1 MRSRVLAILVGLGFG
16 TLSIGCPP
24 RTQELSAGEAQQ
36 ALEESALASQA
47 ETLLSAGVDITT
59 HFTIGSALEQAATET
74 QAFVISQLPC
84 AKISR
89 DTATL
94 TIQYGATPG
103 ACSYHG
109 HNFAGEHSVS
119 VLRNAANEVAV
130 HHAWNDFNDGHVS
143 ITGSADVTWSR
154 TTDSRH
160 VIHDITWTVL
170 TGSYAG
176 QSGSGRGDRTQ
187 TPLAEGGIATGMR
200 IDGTR
205 TWDVPTGHFDLDIDS
220 VEVRWSDPVPQA
232 GAYVLTT
239 PAGLTLTLGFGRID
253 AGLIRVSARSGTR
266 EFSFAVAS
274 DGRVE
279 R

>member
-1 MRSRVLAILVGLGFG
+1 MRSRVLAFLVALGFG
-16 TLSIGCPP
+16 ALSLGCPP
-24 RTQELSAGEAQQ
+24 QSQELSASEAQQ
-36 ALEESALASQA
+36 ALEQSALGSQA
-47 ETLLSAGVDITT
+47 ETLLSAGVDVTT
-59 HFTIGSALEQAATET
+59 HFTIGAAVDQAANET
-74 QAFVISQLPC
+74 QAFVVSQLPC

-89 DTATL
+89 NAATL
-94 TIQYGATPG
+94 TIQYGALAG

-109 HNFAGEHSVS
+109 HTFAGEHSVS

-130 HHAWNDFNDGHVS
+130 HQAWNDFNDGHVS

-154 TTDSRH
+154 TTESRH

-170 TGSYAG
+170 TGNYAG

-187 TPLAEGGIATGMR
+187 LPLADGGIATGIR

-205 TWDVPTGHFDLDIDS
+205 AWDVPAGHFDLDIDS

-239 PAGLTLTLGFGRID
+239 PAGLMLTLGFERID
-253 AGLIRVSARSGTR
+253 ASLIRVSARSGAR

-279 R
+279 H